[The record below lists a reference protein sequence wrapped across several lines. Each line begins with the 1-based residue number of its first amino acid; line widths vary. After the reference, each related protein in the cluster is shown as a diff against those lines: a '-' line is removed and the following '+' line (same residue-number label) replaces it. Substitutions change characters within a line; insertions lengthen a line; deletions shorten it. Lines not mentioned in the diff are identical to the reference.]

1 MPSSENP
8 RLSTAKTFGS
18 LLENEME
25 NNPRFYLFSP
35 DETTSNKLDAVY
47 NSSERAWSS
56 LEIRPQDLK
65 ESKNGRIVE
74 LLSENTL
81 FAVMLGHILNGE
93 PAAMTSY
100 ESFFTIITSQILQHL
115 KFLDQSEKVSWR
127 PDYPSVNLLNTSTCW
142 RQDHNGFS
150 HQSPM
155 LISTLLDRPGNK
167 VNCFFPV
174 DSESAQM
181 TFKYLQSSKNAVN
194 LVTFNKT
201 DEPQFIDEGHAA
213 FQFESGASIFG
224 FVSDGNPFDLDSK
237 ENEFDF
243 IFVSAGD
250 IATREAVEAVK
261 LLKYELPSLR
271 IRLIN
276 ILALSH
282 NKIGTIGS
290 PMSQE
295 LFDKYFKA
303 KIPII
308 ANFHGYKD
316 TLKNIL
322 SNYTDP
328 KRISAHG
335 FEEQGSTTTPLEML
349 TLNHAS
355 RFDLAKDVAE
365 KLKDV
370 ELAQKYQK
378 IIDANRA
385 NAYEFGVDLFEL

>member
-1 MPSSENP
+1 MLEDKNP
-8 RLSTAKTFGS
+8 KLSTAKTFGE
-18 LLENEME
+18 LIENEMK
-25 NNPRFYLFSP
+25 NNPKFYFFSP

-47 NSSERAWSS
+47 NVSARAWSS
-56 LEIRPQDLK
+56 LPTKPQDMK
-65 ESKNGRIVE
+65 EEKDGRIVE

-81 FAVMLGHILNGE
+81 FAVMLGHILSGE
-93 PAAMTSY
+93 PAMMTSY

-115 KFLDQSEKVSWR
+115 KFLDQSEQVSFH
-127 PDYPSVNLLNTSTCW
+127 PEYPAVNLLSTSTCW

-167 VNCFFPV
+167 VNCFFPI
-174 DSESAQM
+174 DSESAKA
-181 TFKYLQSSKNAVN
+181 TFKYLQTSKNVVN
-194 LVTFNKT
+194 LTTFNKT
-201 DEPQFIDEGHAA
+201 DEPQFLDEGHAN
-213 FQFESGASIFG
+213 FQFESGASILG
-224 FVSDGNPFDLDSK
+224 FVSDGNPFDLDSP

-250 IATREAVEAVK
+250 IATREAIEAIK
-261 LLKYELPSLR
+261 LLKFARPELK

-282 NKIGTIGS
+282 NQIGTTNQ
-290 PMSQE
+290 PMTQE
-295 LFDKYFKA
+295 LFDKYFKTNT
-303 KIPII
+303 PII
-308 ANFHGYKD
+308 SNFHGYKD

-322 SNYTDP
+322 GNYTDP
-328 KRISAHG
+328 RRISAHG
-335 FEEQGSTTTPLEML
+335 FEEKGSTTTPLEML

-365 KLKDV
+365 KLNDV
-370 ELAQKYQK
+370 ELSQKYQN